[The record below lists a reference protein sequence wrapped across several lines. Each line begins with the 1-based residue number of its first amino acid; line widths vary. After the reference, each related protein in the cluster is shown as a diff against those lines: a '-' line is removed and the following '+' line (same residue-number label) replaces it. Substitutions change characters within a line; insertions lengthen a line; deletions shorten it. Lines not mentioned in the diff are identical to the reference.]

1 MTAAPA
7 WLRPA
12 YTAALAL
19 HALIFAALVWLAF
32 TMAVGPGQVA
42 NAARES
48 AGLSVALFLTGL
60 LPALP
65 SIIALLSWWLCRRN
79 GWAPSVA
86 HMGLAVAAALVVAV
100 VFLIVVLS

>member
-1 MTAAPA
+1 MTAAPV

-19 HALIFAALVWLAF
+19 HVLIVAALVWLAF
-32 TMAVGPGQVA
+32 AVAGGLGQTA